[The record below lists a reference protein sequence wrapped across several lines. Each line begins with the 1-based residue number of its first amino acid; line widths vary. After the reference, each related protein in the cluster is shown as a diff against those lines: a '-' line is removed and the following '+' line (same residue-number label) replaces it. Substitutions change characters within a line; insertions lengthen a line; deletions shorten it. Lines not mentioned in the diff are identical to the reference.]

1 MVERIPIN
9 KAINGLLV
17 VDSIFSAKSPPKCF
31 IPADN
36 PLIPTRK
43 RYNERIT
50 PVTFRNISRFLFKQ
64 KRSELN
70 PLIYCVLL
78 SYYEVIFG

>member
-31 IPADN
+31 IAADN

-43 RYNERIT
+43 RYNERNT
-50 PVTFRNISRFLFKQ
+50 PATFRNISRFLFKQ
-64 KRSELN
+64 IKVRIEPYN
-70 PLIYCVLL
+70 LL
-78 SYYEVIFG
+78 HAVIIF